1 MIHRLFALALVLMMV
16 FQPGLASAQEA
27 LTLPDV
33 EVDLWPEYDRPS
45 MLVIYHL
52 SLPNDVT
59 LPAQLSL
66 RIPAA
71 AGEPNAVASR
81 QPDNTLLTVPYE
93 REVQGEWA
101 VITFNATTTAM
112 QVEYYDP
119 GLAIEGSQRTY
130 TYIWPGDYAVNTLI
144 LQVQR
149 PVDVGEMSLSPRL
162 GTSSTGSDGLTYYSS
177 DFGTMPAGETFQVD
191 ISYQKSSDT
200 LSASQVAVQPS
211 GPVGQETS
219 GRSSGMADLPWVWVL
234 AGLGALLIAAGL
246 FWYWKSGQEGRV
258 EARPAGRN
266 RESRNRGRSSTTARR
281 ETGEAPE
288 GERIYCAQCGKR
300 AAPGDRFCR
309 TCGAPL
315 RSP

>member
-1 MIHRLFALALVLMMV
+1 MIRRFFALALVLMMV
-16 FQPGLASAQEA
+16 FQPSLVRAQQA

-52 SLPNDVT
+52 TLPSDVT

-71 AGEPNAVASR
+71 SGEPNAVASR

-93 REVQGEWA
+93 REVQGDWA

-130 TYIWPGDYAVNTLI
+130 AYTWPGDYAVTTLI

-149 PVDVGEMSLSPRL
+149 PVDVGEMSISPRL
-162 GTSSTGSDGLTYYSS
+162 GNPSTGADGLTYYASN
-177 DFGTMPAGETFQVD
+177 FGTVPAGETFQVE

-211 GPVGQETS
+211 GPVGPETP
-219 GRSSGMADLPWVWVL
+219 GRASGMEDVPWLWVL
-234 AGLGALLIAAGL
+234 AGLGALLMVAGL
-246 FWYWKSGQEGRV
+246 FWYWKTGQA
-258 EARPAGRN
+258 ARASTGPAGRS
-266 RESRNRGRSSTTARR
+266 REGRNRGRASTAARR
-281 ETGEAPE
+281 ETGEASE
-288 GERIYCAQCGKR
+288 GERIYCPQCGKR

-315 RSP
+315 RSS